1 LACRAATRELL
12 AIGMSLK
19 LTSKNHLGDGVLEM
33 QKETTKVSKTVA
45 DVASL
50 IRAFRGLYFTLDVNN
65 IVISF
70 IFCNIDRKSGNLLE
84 WF

>member
-50 IRAFRGLYFTLDVNN
+50 IRAFRGLYFT
-65 IVISF
+65 
-70 IFCNIDRKSGNLLE
+70 
-84 WF
+84 